1 MKINQEFDKDNLML
15 SIEVQSNLL
24 KKYYPNLVGL
34 LSKEQTVPEGYSISQ
49 VAPGVAKILIP
60 ITTIDREREAF
71 GFDAGSVFEVINKF
85 ANAALKYE
93 LEHTEFIPLSGYP
106 VSNLQEDIKVSVR
119 NKRNLC
125 VLKEYSEYLR
135 MEAEKKFQFT
145 QVILDY
151 GTQDWA
157 DAVLDVIDGRLD
169 VLTERLSPRLKL
181 TDWS

>member
-1 MKINQEFDKDNLML
+1 MKINQEFNKDNLKL

-34 LSKEQTVPEGYSISQ
+34 LSQEQSVPEGYSISQ
-49 VAPGVAKILIP
+49 VAQDVAKILIP
-60 ITTIDREREAF
+60 VTSIDREKEAF
-71 GFDAGSVFEVINKF
+71 GFNAGPVLEVIDKF
-85 ANAALKYE
+85 TNAAIRYE

-106 VSNLQEDIKVSVR
+106 LSDLQKDIKVSVS
-119 NKRNLC
+119 NERNLC

-157 DAVLDVIDGRLD
+157 DAVLDVIYGRLD
-169 VLTERLSPRLKL
+169 DLTKRLSPQLKL